1 MERMFQLSV
10 DGTIQ
15 LITHQLMQIHTSRLR
30 VGAIFLSGGFS
41 QSPYLFK
48 RIHSLAREYSITLLR
63 GDDSWTAVAKGATLM
78 ALDMGCGRPPPPV
91 MTSPCHVGVVLASSF
106 AGFKHNLQQRYEDSF
121 DSAIRAKNEIKW
133 IVNKGDLVTQEE
145 GVTKTIRTVRK
156 LTPSGLKVGRV
167 IIVTSQYEGRGEIPS
182 NLDINNDR
190 E

>member
-48 RIHSLAREYSITLLR
+48 RINSSYSITLLR
-63 GDDSWTAVAKGATLM
+63 GYDSWTAVAKGATLM
-78 ALDMGCGRPPPPV
+78 ALDMGCGCPPPPV

-106 AGFKHNLQQRYEDSF
+106 AEFKHNLQQRYEDSF
-121 DSAIRAKNEIKW
+121 DGAIRAKNEIKW

-145 GVTKTIRTVRK
+145 GITKTIRTVRK

-182 NLDINNDR
+182 NLDIKNDR